1 MKITTV
7 IPAYKPK
14 YLPELLTALRH
25 QTVKPE
31 RIIFSDDS
39 PNQAFRAVL
48 QSDPVKSAVADLNIE
63 VIEGPRSG
71 AFANCR
77 HLLRAWNGSTPLVH
91 FLLDDDFV
99 YPEFYERHLAVH
111 ATGAVDCSVSR
122 RWTSI
127 EAGLPVGRLPV
138 PELISRHEQRA
149 LTIGADFLFPTTLP
163 SCNNWLGELSH
174 AVFNHEISGLL
185 DAPRLAGISFEGL
198 GDIGFFLSASLR
210 KPIGF
215 LTDALGFFRLNPAQ
229 NTRQS
234 SSHDFKAGHLAW
246 IALGLAAQRLNRLQS
261 EQAIQC
267 FRTMGAVVMHR
278 FSDSTDM
285 VPFCELMP
293 ALARG
298 DAGAGDRFLELWEAF
313 IESR

>member
-14 YLPELLTALRH
+14 YLHELLTALRH
-25 QTVKPE
+25 QTVRPE

-39 PNQAFRAVL
+39 PNQAFRAAL
-48 QSDPVKSAVADLNIE
+48 QSDPVRSATADLNIE
-63 VIEGPRSG
+63 VIEGPHAG

-77 HLLRAWNGSTPLVH
+77 HLLQAWSGRTPLVH
-91 FLLDDDFV
+91 FLLDDDII

-111 ATGAVDCSVSR
+111 ATGTVDCSVSR

-127 EAGLPVGRLPV
+127 EPGLPVGRLPV
-138 PELISRHEQRA
+138 PELISRHQQRA

-163 SCNNWLGELSH
+163 PCNNWLGELSH

-185 DAPRLAGISFEGL
+185 DQPRLADISFEGL

-215 LTDALGFFRLNPAQ
+215 LTEALGFFRLNPAQ
-229 NTRQS
+229 ITQQS

-246 IALGLAAQRLNRLQS
+246 IALGLAAQRLNKLQP
-261 EQAIQC
+261 EQASQC
-267 FRTMGAVVMHR
+267 FRTMGTVVMHR
-278 FSDSTDM
+278 FSGTADM
-285 VPFCELMP
+285 APFCELIP
-293 ALARG
+293 ALVRG
-298 DAGAGDRFLELWEAF
+298 EAGAGERFLGLWQEF